1 MKKIFFLLVAL
12 ATLGSANANVIF
24 HEAFVKEAGKD
35 LQYGDFQNIG
45 NDQSNWYYFL
55 PASGKNTNIQVAE
68 GSLSYEG
75 YVSEGK
81 GNKAEMVGNGDKV
94 LRQFNAITSG
104 KVYVAAIINVDS
116 LKSATTADYFFTL
129 GDVSASNMYARL
141 YTRSIKT
148 SDEWTGFNLGIA
160 KNDENSTARGWAEE
174 TYAPKTNY
182 LIVIE
187 YEFVEGEKND
197 TVRLY
202 VNPTKATT
210 QCTAQCVQDFLGG
223 YNNTQQ
229 GASGKAD
236 ATKIASVNLRESTAT
251 PGRIYIDEI
260 KVATAW
266 EDLFEDGGDTPE
278 PQPVAAIKTSDKIS
292 FGGMVYTGETYTAS
306 LQVTGENLTD
316 DITITCDNEEITF
329 STTTITKEAAMSE
342 EGATVEV
349 TLTPAKADAGS
360 ATITLTSGEAKAT
373 TTSNWWTVA
382 ITNYAT
388 LAEVKAAVEAAG
400 EDGEV
405 CIRYTGEAIITY
417 IADNAGDISFYYIQ
431 DATAGMQ
438 IGAAYVW
445 KGAKVGDKISNFAA
459 GNGAVTWNFDYPLT
473 PLNSNVTIL
482 SSDNSVAPQVVTLAE
497 LKANANDYLY
507 ELVKVEDVTLDVAT
521 SEFAS
526 GSTKMTQDGAE
537 AFINLWAGNELIG
550 EKKPSK
556 ADITG
561 VSSSTAGNVIRPRGK
576 ADIVDKTS
584 GSAIENV
591 AAEAESEIYT
601 VSGMR
606 VSELQPGVNIIRK
619 GEKTY
624 KVIR

>member
-24 HEAFVKEAGKD
+24 HEDFDRVAGTLNK
-35 LQYGDFQNIG
+35 GANTSMG
-45 NDQSNWYYFL
+45 
-55 PASGKNTNIQVAE
+55 TNITDWWSYSGSSKYIQVVE
-68 GSLSYEG
+68 GSLSYAS
-75 YVSEGK
+75 YVGTGK
-81 GNKAEMVGNGDKV
+81 GNKVELIAGSGADD

-116 LKSATTADYFFTL
+116 LKQSATADYFFTM
-129 GDVSASNMYARL
+129 GDASTSKMYARL
-141 YTRSIKT
+141 YARSVKKNGSET
-148 SDEWTGFNLGIA
+148 FNGVQLGIA
-160 KNDENSTARGWAEE
+160 KENEKSTSTTEVIPFVDIE
-174 TYAPKTNY
+174 MNQNY
-182 LIVIE
+182 LVVLE
-187 YEFVEGEKND
+187 YEFVDGTKND
-197 TVRLY
+197 TARLY
-202 VNPTKATT
+202 INPTKETTVATLVCN
-210 QCTAQCVQDFLGG
+210 QDAQ
-223 YNNTQQ
+223 T
-229 GASGKAD
+229 ASGNPIGAANKDD
-236 ATKIASVNLRESTAT
+236 AAKIASVNLRQGTNT
-251 PGRIYIDEI
+251 PGRVYVDEI
-260 KVATAW
+260 KVATTW
-266 EDLFEDGGDTPE
+266 DELFEDGDTPE
-278 PQPVAAIKTSDKIS
+278 PQPVAAIKASSTIS

-349 TLTPAKADAGS
+349 TLTPAKADMGS